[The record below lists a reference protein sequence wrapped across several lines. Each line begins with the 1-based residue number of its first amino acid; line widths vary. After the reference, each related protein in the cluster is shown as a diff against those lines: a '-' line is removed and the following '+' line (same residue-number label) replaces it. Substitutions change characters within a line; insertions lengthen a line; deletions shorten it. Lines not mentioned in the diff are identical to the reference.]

1 MTSKPTSMTL
11 VSALLLATLTLPAFG
26 QSANLANPS
35 ALSETA
41 PATYKARFETSKG
54 AFVVDVTRDWAPNGA
69 DRFYNLVK
77 NGFYDGVR
85 FFRVLDGFMAQFGI
99 NGDPEDLGGVA
110 RSAHPGRSGEAEQPP
125 RLHHLCDGRSGHA
138 HQPGLH
144 QLRRQQLARQAEF
157 LAVRPGVV
165 GHGSGRRAATT
176 ATAKARRAGRAPT
189 RAASR
194 RKAMPIWRRTS
205 RGSTSSRRRPS
216 PSDRTK

>member
-11 VSALLLATLTLPAFG
+11 VPACCSCRADVAG
-26 QSANLANPS
+26 VRPVRQSRQSVGAA
-35 ALSETA
+35 SETA

-85 FFRVLDGFMAQFGI
+85 FFRVIDGFMAQFGI

-110 RSAHPGRSGEAEQPP
+110 RGAHPGRSGQAEQPA
-125 RLHHLCDGRSGHA
+125 RLHHLCDGRTEHA

-144 QLRRQQLARQAEF
+144 QLRRQQHARPPGF

-165 GHGSGRRAATT
+165 AAWNVVDTLYNGYGEGAPRGQGPDQGRVQTEGNAYLAKNFPRLDFVKKAT
-176 ATAKARRAGRAPT
+176 
-189 RAASR
+189 
-194 RKAMPIWRRTS
+194 I
-205 RGSTSSRRRPS
+205 
-216 PSDRTK
+216 TK